1 MPGAPNRPWP
11 GRIRIVGFHRD
22 MPPIQI
28 AMRHSLARIDSACA
42 QSWSLLLGRFQEQG
56 LRLAALTRT
65 EPSAALDLIA
75 TIQGASDFGQLAH
88 GMRLLAHLH
97 MLLARWRH
105 ERDDLSAEHKWVRG
119 ALAAM
124 NDHVEGAKAPTMDFL
139 VKVLSKMAWDRSE
152 EPREEPEE
160 DDALTGLTLFHE
172 FREHLI
178 FNSLILDGQ
187 PISERILQG
196 ALSAQAD
203 ALAWKARLGVGPPD
217 GPIMLWNCRGLIPKS
232 LAHTTQLVMSLAQDD
247 VPSQPDDQAAASED
261 ETLSDDVDAVADLDD
276 ARQTAPI
283 LFKDEEVV
291 IGELDALYGRSG
303 RWVTVAQLRE
313 IFEDIHPGYL
323 DQRGDDGP
331 VLSLCLAQLPAEA
344 IMSVELT
351 EERLFEPLPV
361 VYVPRPTDVVA
372 ATLVTGAEPREVE
385 LVARDEALK
394 IGHPQAAG
402 WFMARW

>member
-1 MPGAPNRPWP
+1 
-11 GRIRIVGFHRD
+11 
-22 MPPIQI
+22 MPPAQI
-28 AMRHSLARIDSACA
+28 AMRYSLARIDSACA

-56 LRLAALTRT
+56 FRLAALTRT
-65 EPSAALDLIA
+65 EPTAALDLIA
-75 TIQGASDFGQLAH
+75 TLQGASDFAQLAH

-187 PISERILQG
+187 PISERILRG

-203 ALAWKARLGVGPPD
+203 ALSWKARLGVGPPD

-232 LAHTTQLVMSLAQDD
+232 LAHTTQLVISLGQDD
-247 VPSQPDDQAAASED
+247 DPSQPSDRATDSVDDEPLADDSEED
-261 ETLSDDVDAVADLDD
+261 SDLDD
-276 ARQTAPI
+276 SQDASPMQ
-283 LFKDEEVV
+283 FKDEEVV

-313 IFEDIHPGYL
+313 AFEDIHPGYL
-323 DQRGDDGP
+323 DQRSDDGP

-344 IMSVELT
+344 LMSVELT

-361 VYVPRPTDVVA
+361 VYVPRPADVVA
-372 ATLVTGAEPREVE
+372 ATLVTGAEPREVD
-385 LVARDEALK
+385 LVAREEALK
-394 IGHPQAAG
+394 IGHPEAAG
-402 WFMARW
+402 WLVARW